1 MFFLTDK
8 VNKVAM
14 VSHGEQHNDDD
25 AREGK
30 LVLLFDSAM
39 LSSSDMCLEFNGVTS
54 FPMNQTSFMSYEEK
68 K

>member
-1 MFFLTDK
+1 MFFLPDK